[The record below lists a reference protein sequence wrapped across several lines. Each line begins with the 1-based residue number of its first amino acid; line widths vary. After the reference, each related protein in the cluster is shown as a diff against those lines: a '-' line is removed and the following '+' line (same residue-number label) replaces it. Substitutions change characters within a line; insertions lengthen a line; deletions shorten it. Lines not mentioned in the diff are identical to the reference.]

1 MGTWSRWLN
10 NTLQQAGARLRP
22 SEQEERILRLA
33 DLLKKETEAGEP
45 AKAATNTPVT
55 TDTPTK

>member
-22 SEQEERILRLA
+22 SAQEDRILRLA
-33 DLLKKETEAGEP
+33 ELLKKEAEAP
-45 AKAATNTPVT
+45 AAKSVQDKPVK
-55 TDTPTK
+55 TDTAVE